1 MTTDNRWQFNLPVN
15 DEPEPQGYLTNSE
28 LGDIMAMFPD
38 VDFGHDNDEQ
48 LIIYT
53 GRFSP
58 PANKEQDNE

>member
-1 MTTDNRWQFNLPVN
+1 MTT

-58 PANKEQDNE
+58 PANEEQEKEA